1 MTVQDVYLLFS
12 FFADKFNSRQISSDE
27 FNIAMA
33 AASIDVFKT
42 KVGIPEEY
50 QVGQAKSRQ
59 EWQVTTKISDDMRKF
74 VTEVEIDKVG
84 GVFPY
89 PPDYGAFSSLRYTR
103 ILNNGCDTPDVRTR
117 TIELVTD
124 GELSDRLD
132 NTVVYPDFDYP
143 VGAWYSN
150 GWKVFPKI
158 IEKVDLTYLRI
169 PVTPVRGYILDPATD
184 LTTYDPLTSVQIE
197 YPETLHIDF
206 TYRVLKYLAINI
218 REEMLY
224 EVANQ
229 RQMIGQ

>member
-1 MTVQDVYLLFS
+1 M
-12 FFADKFNSRQISSDE
+12 
-27 FNIAMA
+27 
-33 AASIDVFKT
+33 FKT

-50 QVGQAKSRQ
+50 QVGQAKARQ

-74 VTEVEIDKVG
+74 VTEVEINKVG
-84 GVFPY
+84 SVFPY
-89 PPDYGAFSSLRYTR
+89 PTDYGAFSSLRYSR

-132 NTVVYPDFDYP
+132 NTVVYPDFEYP
-143 VGAWYSN
+143 VGAWYSA

-158 IEKVDLTYLRI
+158 IEKIDLTYLRI
-169 PVTPVRGYILDPATD
+169 PVKPVRGYILDPATD

-224 EVANQ
+224 EMANQ
-229 RQMIGQ
+229 RQIAGQ

>member
-1 MTVQDVYLLFS
+1 MTVQGVYLLTN
-12 FFADKFNSRQISSDE
+12 FFADKFGSRQISDDE
-27 FNIAMA
+27 YNTAMA
-33 AASIDVFKT
+33 AASLELFKT

-89 PPDYGAFSSLRYTR
+89 PPDYGAFSSLRYSR

-169 PVTPVRGYILDPATD
+169 PVTPFRNYTIDPATD
-184 LTTYDPLTSVQIE
+184 LTTYQPIGSVQIE

>member
-1 MTVQDVYLLFS
+1 MTVQGVYLLTN
-12 FFADKFNSRQISSDE
+12 FFADKFGSRQISDDE
-27 FNIAMA
+27 YNTAMA
-33 AASIDVFKT
+33 AASLELFKT

-89 PPDYGAFSSLRYTR
+89 PPDYGAFSSLRYSR
-103 ILNNGCDTPDVRTR
+103 ILNNGCDTPDVKTR

-169 PVTPVRGYILDPATD
+169 PVTPFRNYTIDPATD
-184 LTTYDPLTSVQIE
+184 LTTYQPIGSVQIE

-206 TYRVLKYLAINI
+206 TYRVLKSLAINI

>member
-1 MTVQDVYLLFS
+1 MTVQDVYLLS
-12 FFADKFNSRQISSDE
+12 NFFADKYQSRQISSDE
-27 FNIAMA
+27 FNMVL
-33 AASIDVFKT
+33 ASVSLEMFKT

-50 QVGQAKSRQ
+50 QVGQAKARQ

-74 VTEVEIDKVG
+74 VTEVEINKVG
-84 GVFPY
+84 SVFPY
-89 PPDYGAFSSLRYTR
+89 PTDYGAFSSLRYSR

-132 NTVVYPDFDYP
+132 NTVVYPDFEYP
-143 VGAWYSN
+143 VGAWYSA

-158 IEKVDLTYLRI
+158 IEKIDLTYLRI

-206 TYRVLKYLAINI
+206 TYRVLKSLAINI
-218 REEMLY
+218 REEQLY
-224 EVANQ
+224 QVANE
-229 RQMIGQ
+229 RQIAGQ

>member
-1 MTVQDVYLLFS
+1 MTVQGVYLLTN
-12 FFADKFNSRQISSDE
+12 FFADKSQSRQISDDE

-74 VTEVEIDKVG
+74 VTEVEIYKVG

>member
-1 MTVQDVYLLFS
+1 MTVQGVYLLTN
-12 FFADKFNSRQISSDE
+12 FFADKSQSRQISDDE

>member
-1 MTVQDVYLLFS
+1 MTVQGVYLLTN
-12 FFADKFNSRQISSDE
+12 FFADKFGSRQISDDE
-27 FNIAMA
+27 YNTAMA
-33 AASIDVFKT
+33 AASLELFKT

-89 PPDYGAFSSLRYTR
+89 PPDYGAFSSLRYSR
-103 ILNNGCDTPDVRTR
+103 ILNNGCDTPDVKTR

-169 PVTPVRGYILDPATD
+169 PVTPFRNYTIDPATD
-184 LTTYDPLTSVQIE
+184 LTTYQPIGSVQIE

>member
-1 MTVQDVYLLFS
+1 MTVQGVYLLTN
-12 FFADKFNSRQISSDE
+12 FFADKFGSRQISDDE
-27 FNIAMA
+27 YNTAMA
-33 AASIDVFKT
+33 AASLELFKT

-169 PVTPVRGYILDPATD
+169 PVTPFRNYTIDPATD
-184 LTTYDPLTSVQIE
+184 LTTYQPIGSVQIE

>member
-1 MTVQDVYLLFS
+1 MTVQGVYLLTN
-12 FFADKFNSRQISSDE
+12 FFADKFGSRQISDDE
-27 FNIAMA
+27 YNTAMA
-33 AASIDVFKT
+33 AASLELFKT

-169 PVTPVRGYILDPATD
+169 PVTPFRKYTIDPATD
-184 LTTYDPLTSVQIE
+184 LTTYQPIGSVQIE

>member
-59 EWQVTTKISDDMRKF
+59 EWQVTTKISDDMRKC

>member
-1 MTVQDVYLLFS
+1 MTVQEVYLLTNFLS
-12 FFADKFNSRQISSDE
+12 DKYQSRQISDDE
-27 FNIAMA
+27 FNIAMSSA
-33 AASIDVFKT
+33 NLELFKT

-50 QVGQAKSRQ
+50 QVGQARARQ

-74 VTEVEIDKVG
+74 VTEVEINKVG

-89 PPDYGAFSSLRYTR
+89 PTNYGAFSSLRYSR

-132 NTVVYPDFDYP
+132 NTVVYPDFEYP

-218 REEMLY
+218 REELLY
-224 EVANQ
+224 EMANQ
-229 RQMIGQ
+229 RQISGQ

>member
-1 MTVQDVYLLFS
+1 MTVQGVYLLTN
-12 FFADKFNSRQISSDE
+12 FFADKSQSRQISDDE

-169 PVTPVRGYILDPATD
+169 PVTPFRNYTLDPTTD
-184 LTTYDPLTSVQIE
+184 LTTYQPIGSVQIE